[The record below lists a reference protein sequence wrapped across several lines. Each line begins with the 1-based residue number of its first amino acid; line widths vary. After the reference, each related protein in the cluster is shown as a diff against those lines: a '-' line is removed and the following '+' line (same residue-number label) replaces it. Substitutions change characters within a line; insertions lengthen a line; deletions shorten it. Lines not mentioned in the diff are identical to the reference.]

1 MKTYENENK
10 EKTEK
15 TNTTLSQSKDKTN
28 GKNIKKINTYAK
40 TGENS
45 IDKNKNM
52 FPKSNSK
59 NVVTMTKKPNN
70 LKIDISSRNKGKSPT
85 LYSKINININ
95 KSQMSNQQQAKMPL
109 KKIKIADKKNAKLNK
124 TFNNSE
130 NNSRNKYVKMKI
142 NVNKAKNKM
151 RLSPLLNNKKLDN
164 SMKTSQKR
172 IIGNKS
178 QNTSFKKAT
187 SLKNVKEDGTKEM
200 NFTINTGKKIYGL
213 NELNNKIMVVKK
225 IV

>member
-142 NVNKAKNKM
+142 NVNKAKIK
-151 RLSPLLNNKKLDN
+151 
-164 SMKTSQKR
+164 
-172 IIGNKS
+172 
-178 QNTSFKKAT
+178 
-187 SLKNVKEDGTKEM
+187 
-200 NFTINTGKKIYGL
+200 
-213 NELNNKIMVVKK
+213 
-225 IV
+225 